1 MLEYINKFGSILVEK
16 SKTNTLVSAE
26 ASSMVKLNLS
36 LLRAESSYII
46 SDDFVRTEVLR
57 FIKSS
62 KTGFKVFYYSTNNI
76 GEISVSTQYFQDK
89 TIDLNNFEFKCRDN
103 FTYVAV
109 MAFFYDRHSEL
120 LTIISTLFDAANN
133 NINSSITS
141 SVTISIA
148 DKVPVDIKLLR
159 RNPII
164 DSEKFISQLNTVRKI
179 LL

>member
-1 MLEYINKFGSILVEK
+1 
-16 SKTNTLVSAE
+16 
-26 ASSMVKLNLS
+26 
-36 LLRAESSYII
+36 
-46 SDDFVRTEVLR
+46 
-57 FIKSS
+57 
-62 KTGFKVFYYSTNNI
+62 
-76 GEISVSTQYFQDK
+76 
-89 TIDLNNFEFKCRDN
+89 
-103 FTYVAV
+103 VAV

-164 DSEKFISQLNTVRKI
+164 GSEKFISQLNTVRKI